1 MLITTLREETRAYQE
16 RIERSPLLRE
26 LLSPSV
32 SPRYY
37 AAALGIHHGF
47 YAPLEA
53 RLLFAADWVAL
64 DFDLTP
70 RLKTP
75 LLEADLA
82 HFGLEGELL
91 RALPACTHLPRLPDM
106 YAALGCMYVLE
117 GMTLCGQ
124 LVARQLALSLN
135 AEAESGAAFFNSYRT
150 QVRPMWQQ
158 FAATLETLGHEHPDA
173 IIAAASAT
181 YAAIETWFN
190 EGYRAMTG
198 ARTGVTH
205 ITLSH

>member
-1 MLITTLREETRAYQE
+1 MLVTILREETRAYHE

-26 LLSPSV
+26 LLNPTLNA
-32 SPRYY
+32 RFY
-37 AAALGIHHGF
+37 AAALGIHYGI

-64 DFDLTP
+64 GFDLNI

-91 RALPACTHLPRLPDM
+91 RALPSCTHLPRLPDLF
-106 YAALGCMYVLE
+106 AALGCLYVLE
-117 GMTLCGQ
+117 GMTLCSQ
-124 LVARQLALSLN
+124 LVARQLALSLQL
-135 AEAESGAAFFNSYRT
+135 EAEQGAAFFNSYGT

-158 FAATLETLGHEHPDA
+158 FAETLQTLGHEQPDA

-181 YAAIETWFN
+181 YASIETWFS

-198 ARTGVTH
+198 ARTGVSH
-205 ITLSH
+205 VNLSG